1 MFSDEQIFERLMKG
15 ENIDD
20 IMAEITNKVN
30 AALQKKADADKA
42 AEEAKR
48 KAEEE
53 AARIEMEKIQKAKAL
68 SAEKHCAVR
77 ELLDAFANVCDLW
90 GWEETG
96 DECDAMT
103 DEDIEDIIAAID
115 SYGEIMATYAK
126 LAKTTFPL
134 GGTKPVAKKIEIG
147 KNPTVEVKKTETAN
161 DIINKFLKGYG
172 LI

>member
-1 MFSDEQIFERLMKG
+1 MFTDEQIFERLMKG

-53 AARIEMEKIQKAKAL
+53 AKAKMEAIA
-68 SAEKHCAVR
+68 AEKHCAVR
-77 ELLDAFANVCDLW
+77 ELLDAIANVCDLW
-90 GWEETG
+90 GWEETAN
-96 DECDAMT
+96 ECDAMT
-103 DEDIEDIIAAID
+103 DEDIADIIDAID
-115 SYGEIMATYAK
+115 SYGEMMATYAK

-134 GGTKPVAKKIEIG
+134 GGAKPVVKKVEIG
-147 KNPTVEVKKTETAN
+147 KNPTVEVKKADSATDT
-161 DIINKFLKGYG
+161 ITKFLKGYG

>member
-30 AALQKKADADKA
+30 AAIQKKADADKA

-48 KAEEE
+48 KAEAE
-53 AARIEMEKIQKAKAL
+53 AKAKAEAIA
-68 SAEKHCAVR
+68 AEKHCAVR
-77 ELLDAFANVCDLW
+77 ELLDAIANVCDLW
-90 GWEETG
+90 GWEETAN
-96 DECDAMT
+96 ECDAMT
-103 DEDIEDIIAAID
+103 DEDIEDIIDAID
-115 SYGEIMATYAK
+115 SYGDMMATYAK

>member
-1 MFSDEQIFERLMKG
+1 MFTDEQIFERLMKG

-30 AALQKKADADKA
+30 SAIQKKADADKA

-53 AARIEMEKIQKAKAL
+53 AKAKEQAIA
-68 SAEKHCAVR
+68 AEKHCAVR
-77 ELLDAFANVCDLW
+77 ELIDAIANVCDLW
-90 GWEETG
+90 GWEETAN
-96 DECDAMT
+96 ECDAMT
-103 DEDIEDIIAAID
+103 DEDIKDIIDAID
-115 SYGEIMATYAK
+115 SYGEMMTTYAK

-134 GGTKPVAKKIEIG
+134 GGSKPVVKKVEIG
-147 KNPTVEVKKTETAN
+147 KNPTVEVKKPETAN

>member
-1 MFSDEQIFERLMKG
+1 MFTDEQIFERLMNG

-30 AALQKKADADKA
+30 AAIQKKADADKA

-53 AARIEMEKIQKAKAL
+53 AKAKIEAIA
-68 SAEKHCAVR
+68 AEKHCAVR
-77 ELLDAFANVCDLW
+77 ELLDAIANVCDLW
-90 GWEETG
+90 GWEETAN
-96 DECDAMT
+96 ECDAMT
-103 DEDIEDIIAAID
+103 DEDIADIIDAID
-115 SYGEIMATYAK
+115 SYGEMMATYAK

-134 GGTKPVAKKIEIG
+134 GGAKPVVKKVEVH
-147 KNPTVEVKKTETAN
+147 KNPVEKKPETAN

>member
-1 MFSDEQIFERLMKG
+1 MFSDEQIYERLMKG

-30 AALQKKADADKA
+30 AAIQKKADADKA

-53 AARIEMEKIQKAKAL
+53 AKAKAE
-68 SAEKHCAVR
+68 AVAADKQYAVR
-77 ELLDAFANVCDLW
+77 GLIDAIANVCDLW
-90 GWEETG
+90 GWTETAN
-96 DECDAMT
+96 ECDAMT
-103 DEDIEDIIAAID
+103 DEDIADIVDAID
-115 SYGEIMATYAK
+115 SYGEMMATYAK

>member
-1 MFSDEQIFERLMKG
+1 MFTDEQIFERLMKG

-30 AALQKKADADKA
+30 AAIQKKADADKA

-53 AARIEMEKIQKAKAL
+53 AKAKQEAIA
-68 SAEKHCAVR
+68 AEKHCAVR
-77 ELLDAFANVCDLW
+77 ELLDAFANICDLW
-90 GWEETG
+90 GWEETAH
-96 DECDAMT
+96 ECDAMT
-103 DEDIEDIIAAID
+103 DEDIADIIEAID
-115 SYGEIMATYAK
+115 SYGEMMATYAK

-134 GGTKPVAKKIEIG
+134 GGAKPVVKKVEIG
-147 KNPTVEVKKTETAN
+147 KNPTVEVKKADSATDT
-161 DIINKFLKGYG
+161 ITKFLKGYG

>member
-1 MFSDEQIFERLMKG
+1 MFSDEQIYERLMKG

-30 AALQKKADADKA
+30 AAIQKKADADKA

-53 AARIEMEKIQKAKAL
+53 AKAKAE
-68 SAEKHCAVR
+68 AVAADKQYAVR
-77 ELLDAFANVCDLW
+77 GLIDAIANVCDLW
-90 GWEETG
+90 GWTETAN
-96 DECDAMT
+96 ECDAMT
-103 DEDIEDIIAAID
+103 DEDIADIIDAID
-115 SYGEIMATYAK
+115 SYGEMMATYAK

-134 GGTKPVAKKIEIG
+134 GGAKPVVKKVEIG